1 MVSLIYTTEGY
12 NIKILRVN
20 EDNFNEALNKLADF
34 FGLLEEDREYTSEE
48 ILNIFKEE
56 NTCDIEHFYAILANE
71 YTIILSDNFEGII
84 ELD

>member
-1 MVSLIYTTEGY
+1 MISLIYTTESY

-20 EDNFNEALNKLADF
+20 GDNFNEALNKFADF
-34 FGLLEEDREYTSEE
+34 FGLLEDREYTSEE

-56 NTCDIEHFYAILANE
+56 NTCDTEHFYSILANE
-71 YTIILSDNFEGII
+71 YTIILSDNFEGVI

>member
-1 MVSLIYTTEGY
+1 MISLIYTTEGY

-20 EDNFNEALNKLADF
+20 GDNFNEALNKFADF

-56 NTCDIEHFYAILANE
+56 NDCDTEHFYAILANE
-71 YTIILSDNFEGII
+71 YTIILSDNFEGVI
-84 ELD
+84 EL